1 MTDDRKS
8 VWLDADGMPADPPEG
23 RPEETMAEIS
33 PAEEEGLFRLVIH
46 EPGKEPLVFE
56 KLEPLEVHRTLDG
69 QGIYTTSRPETDRAL
84 RDIGLEG
91 ADDLVYRNAENR
103 MPGEFIGSFKTP
115 TAMHCY
121 SYFRLYAAK
130 EGEEFYLF
138 VLPSPLDFFDGTDPD
153 NFWDYKPAAYMV
165 SFGSREE
172 AIEWAYEN
180 FETDTEW
187 DLKQVLLVRW
197 LREKEKRNN

>member
-8 VWLDADGMPADPPEG
+8 VWLDADGMPADPMGG

-33 PAEEEGLFRLVIH
+33 PAEAEGLFRLAIH

-69 QGIYTTSRPETDRAL
+69 HGIFTTSQPET
-84 RDIGLEG
+84 
-91 ADDLVYRNAENR
+91 ADGLVYRNAENR
-103 MPGEFIGSFKTP
+103 MPGEFVGSFKTP

-121 SYFRLYAAK
+121 AYFRLYAAK
-130 EGEEFYLF
+130 KEEEFYLY
-138 VLPSPLDFFDGTDPD
+138 VLPSPMDFFDRIDPD
-153 NFWDYKPAAYMV
+153 NFRDYKPAAYIV
-165 SFGSREE
+165 SFGSGEE

-180 FETDTEW
+180 FETNTEW
-187 DLKQVLLVRW
+187 DLKQVLLDQW
-197 LREKEKRNN
+197 LREKDGKNDGQ